1 MTLEKLMTLKK
12 MRTAAGMSL
21 VALGQQ
27 IGKSKQY
34 MWGLENGR
42 IRLSFSTAVT
52 LAAVFNKT
60 PDIFLSD
67 VTNLNLPKKKGA

>member
-1 MTLEKLMTLKK
+1 MEKLQTLKNL
-12 MRTAAGMSL
+12 RTASGMSL
-21 VALGQQ
+21 VALGQK

-42 IRLSFSTAVT
+42 IRLSFNTAAT

-60 PDIFLSD
+60 PDIFLPD
-67 VTNLNLPKKKGA
+67 VSNSNLPTANP